1 MKYQLELTL
10 TALKMLGEI
19 TDQRIREKIAQRI
32 DRFAEEPEKQGKPLA
47 GELAGCRSVKA
58 VGQRYRILCT
68 IKQEAATVVVLAVGL
83 RRQGD
88 RSDVYAL
95 AKKLLRLGLLDV

>member
-1 MKYQLELTL
+1 MKHQLELTP

-19 TDQRIREKIAQRI
+19 ADQRIREKIAQRI
-32 DRFAEEPEKQGKPLA
+32 DRLAEEPEKQGKPLV
-47 GELAGCRSVKA
+47 GELAGYRSVRA
-58 VGQRYRILCT
+58 GGQGYRILFT

-88 RSDVYAL
+88 RSDIYAL
-95 AKKLLRLGLLDV
+95 AKKLLRLGLLDI